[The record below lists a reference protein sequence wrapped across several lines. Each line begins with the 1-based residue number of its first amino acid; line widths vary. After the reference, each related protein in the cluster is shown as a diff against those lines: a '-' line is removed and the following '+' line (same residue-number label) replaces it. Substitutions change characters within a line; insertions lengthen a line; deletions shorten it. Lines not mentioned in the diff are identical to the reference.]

1 MDTWKSG
8 KIANSPIILDSA
20 LSQTSQPLRLLKPE
34 CAAGYCCRYVADQ
47 PAAKAVE
54 TKLFLLFGRRA
65 IVADQPAAKAVETIC
80 FQFKIKN
87 TIVADQPAANAVET
101 LTAFTILVTDESQT
115 SQPLRLLKPP
125 SVAQLPSV
133 ALSQTSQPLRLLKLE
148 PLCVLS

>member
-65 IVADQPAAKAVETIC
+65 IVADQPAAKAVET
-80 FQFKIKN
+80 
-87 TIVADQPAANAVET
+87 